1 MEQGEII
8 LYQPDEA
15 VKLEVRLEDETV
27 WLTQEQI
34 ADLFGTKRPAITKHL
49 NNIYKSGE
57 LDIDSTCSILEHM
70 GNDGKQRYTTKYYNL
85 DAILSIGYRVN
96 SKNATLF
103 RKWANSVLK
112 DYLLK
117 GYSINKRL
125 SELERTV
132 AQHTEKI
139 DHDPLQLSQQPVYQQ
154 PMQPAYNPADHTA
167 EFAADDISKNK
178 VTAMAAYM
186 LGIIGI
192 VIALLAAPESPYA
205 SFHSRQALKLEI
217 VNQLILLA
225 MIVLIWTFI
234 VPIVGAIAMLA
245 IMVIRVI
252 LFFQVCAGK
261 AKDAPLIGSL
271 PFLK

>member
-1 MEQGEII
+1 MAFCQKCGSQLAEGGTFC
-8 LYQPDEA
+8 A
-15 VKLEVRLEDETV
+15 VC
-27 WLTQEQI
+27 
-34 ADLFGTKRPAITKHL
+34 GTP
-49 NNIYKSGE
+49 
-57 LDIDSTCSILEHM
+57 
-70 GNDGKQRYTTKYYNL
+70 
-85 DAILSIGYRVN
+85 
-96 SKNATLF
+96 
-103 RKWANSVLK
+103 
-112 DYLLK
+112 
-117 GYSINKRL
+117 
-125 SELERTV
+125 V
-132 AQHTEKI
+132 AQAAAPVQQPAQPEQA
-139 DHDPLQLSQQPVYQQ
+139 PEAAPAQQPAAQQAPVQQPVYQQPVYQQ

-192 VIALLAAPESPYA
+192 VIALLAAPDA

>member
-1 MEQGEII
+1 MCGGSAR
-8 LYQPDEA
+8 YGSRDERMVRIMAFCQKCGSQLAEGGTFCA
-15 VKLEVRLEDETV
+15 VC
-27 WLTQEQI
+27 
-34 ADLFGTKRPAITKHL
+34 GTP
-49 NNIYKSGE
+49 
-57 LDIDSTCSILEHM
+57 
-70 GNDGKQRYTTKYYNL
+70 
-85 DAILSIGYRVN
+85 
-96 SKNATLF
+96 
-103 RKWANSVLK
+103 
-112 DYLLK
+112 
-117 GYSINKRL
+117 
-125 SELERTV
+125 V
-132 AQHTEKI
+132 AQAAAPVQQPAQPEQA
-139 DHDPLQLSQQPVYQQ
+139 PEAAPAQQPVYQQPVYQQ